1 MGMLVLNIHKIAIF
15 EWYRISKAHNSL
27 KRQQNF
33 AIKYKKIIVP
43 KIPPGVSMVYGQ
55 LKVYAVL
62 VANAISG
69 SGQRER
75 RSHFSVLTA

>member
-1 MGMLVLNIHKIAIF
+1 MVSYLKGP
-15 EWYRISKAHNSL
+15 NSL
-27 KRQQNF
+27 KRLQNF